1 MNATEIKQKLIDL
14 DACREAREWAD
25 RKTLSEIWEQC
36 PRGDWMLWLARR
48 AGVDK
53 RTMTAAKADCAA
65 TIKHLMKDP
74 RSIKALETAQ
84 AYGRGE
90 ATDDELADAADA
102 ADAAAAAAGAAGAAY
117 AAADAAADAADA
129 AADAAAAA
137 AAASAAADAA
147 YDAAADADAYAA
159 RKQSQIR
166 TAEIVRSIITIEMLQ
181 L

>member
-25 RKTLSEIWEQC
+25 RKTLSEIWGQC

-53 RTMTAAKADCAA
+53 RTMTAAYAA
-65 TIKHLMKDP
+65 
-74 RSIKALETAQ
+74 
-84 AYGRGE
+84 Y
-90 ATDDELADAADA
+90 
-102 ADAAAAAAGAAGAAY
+102 AAY
-117 AAADAAADAADA
+117 AAA
-129 AADAAAAA
+129 
-137 AAASAAADAA
+137 ASAA
-147 YDAAADADAYAA
+147 YDAAADDDAYAA

>member
-25 RKTLSEIWEQC
+25 RKTLSEIWGQC

-90 ATDDELADAADA
+90 ATDDELAAAAD
-102 ADAAAAAAGAAGAAY
+102 AAY
-117 AAADAAADAADA
+117 AAAAADAAYA
-129 AADAAAAA
+129 AYDAAAAA
-137 AAASAAADAA
+137 AAAADDDAYAAAASAAAYAA

>member
-102 ADAAAAAAGAAGAAY
+102 ADAAA
-117 AAADAAADAADA
+117 
-129 AADAAAAA
+129 DAAAAAADDAAAAAADDADDA

>member
-25 RKTLSEIWEQC
+25 RKTLSEIWGQC

-90 ATDDELADAADA
+90 ATDDELAAAA
-102 ADAAAAAAGAAGAAY
+102 AAAYDAAAAAASTAST
-117 AAADAAADAADA
+117 AAAV
-129 AADAAAAA
+129 AAAAA
-137 AAASAAADAA
+137 AAAADD
-147 YDAAADADAYAA
+147 DAAAAAASAA

>member
-90 ATDDELADAADA
+90 ATDDELA
-102 ADAAAAAAGAAGAAY
+102 
-117 AAADAAADAADA
+117 A

-137 AAASAAADAA
+137 AAAYAAYAAAAYAVAAAAYADAA
-147 YDAAADADAYAA
+147 YAAYAASAAAYAAAAADADAYAA

>member
-25 RKTLSEIWEQC
+25 RKTLSEIWGQC

-90 ATDDELADAADA
+90 ATDDELAAAASADA
-102 ADAAAAAAGAAGAAY
+102 YAAYAAAASADADADAAAAAYAASADAYAAY
-117 AAADAAADAADA
+117 AAAAAAY
-129 AADAAAAA
+129 
-137 AAASAAADAA
+137 AA

>member
-25 RKTLSEIWEQC
+25 RKTLSEIWGQC

-90 ATDDELADAADA
+90 ATDDELAAAA
-102 ADAAAAAAGAAGAAY
+102 AAAYDAAAAAAST
-117 AAADAAADAADA
+117 AAAV
-129 AADAAAAA
+129 AAAAA
-137 AAASAAADAA
+137 AAAADDDASAAAAS
-147 YDAAADADAYAA
+147 AA

>member
-90 ATDDELADAADA
+90 ATDDELA
-102 ADAAAAAAGAAGAAY
+102 
-117 AAADAAADAADA
+117 A

-137 AAASAAADAA
+137 AAAYAAYAAAAYAAAAAAYADAA
-147 YDAAADADAYAA
+147 YAAYAASAAAYAAAAADADAYAA

>member
-90 ATDDELADAADA
+90 ATDDELAAAADA
-102 ADAAAAAAGAAGAAY
+102 ADAAAAASADAAY
-117 AAADAAADAADA
+117 AAAE
-129 AADAAAAA
+129 AAAAATDDA
-137 AAASAAADAA
+137 AAASAASAAAYAA

>member
-25 RKTLSEIWEQC
+25 RKTLSEIWGQC

-90 ATDDELADAADA
+90 ATDDELAAAADA
-102 ADAAAAAAGAAGAAY
+102 ADAAAASAASAAAAY
-117 AAADAAADAADA
+117 AAADAAAA
-129 AADAAAAA
+129 AADDA
-137 AAASAAADAA
+137 AAASAASAAAYAA

>member
-25 RKTLSEIWEQC
+25 RKTLSEIWGQC

-90 ATDDELADAADA
+90 ATDDELAAADA
-102 ADAAAAAAGAAGAAY
+102 SA
-117 AAADAAADAADA
+117 AAADAAAYAAYDA
-129 AADAAAAA
+129 AAYA
-137 AAASAAADAA
+137 AAASAASAAYDAAAYAA

>member
-90 ATDDELADAADA
+90 ATDDELA
-102 ADAAAAAAGAAGAAY
+102 
-117 AAADAAADAADA
+117 A

-137 AAASAAADAA
+137 AAAAYADAYAAYAAASAASAAADDASAASAAA
-147 YDAAADADAYAA
+147 YAAAAAAYADAYAA